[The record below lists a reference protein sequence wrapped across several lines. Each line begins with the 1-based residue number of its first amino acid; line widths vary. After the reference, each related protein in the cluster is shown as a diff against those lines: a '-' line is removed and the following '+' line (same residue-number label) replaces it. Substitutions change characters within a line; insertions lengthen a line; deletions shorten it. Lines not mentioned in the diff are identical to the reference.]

1 MYKSMTELWTAAKR
15 VLNYLAG
22 TAVTED
28 TGIIYGSGKK
38 TCWAAMT
45 LATLEAWTQD
55 GLYNEHT
62 RFSWTEES
70 SAGQAV
76 CYLAPIAA
84 STRTEVA
91 YTHH

>member
-1 MYKSMTELWTAAKR
+1 MTELWTAAKG

-45 LATLEAWTQD
+45 LATLEA
-55 GLYNEHT
+55 
-62 RFSWTEES
+62 
-70 SAGQAV
+70 
-76 CYLAPIAA
+76 
-84 STRTEVA
+84 
-91 YTHH
+91 